1 MKKNKIVESYGNT
14 IYLKGRGI
22 PKGCHFCLKGAK
34 TVLFLNGLCQKPNQ
48 CSWYCPISM
57 ERRNTDITFANE
69 IQIMRKEDL
78 IEENKK
84 INAKGM
90 SITGGDPLLDKN
102 IENTINFIK
111 FVKNIEGD
119 KFHIHLYTNGIN
131 FDRAIALKLANAGLD
146 ELRFHPSKE
155 NWRNIEEALNLGM
168 SVGAEVPVI
177 PDKKS
182 MRDLEEFILYLDRIG
197 VEFINLNEFE
207 FCVPNS
213 KSLKEKGYTLKAGT
227 IASVENSKEMAM
239 HLLEKL
245 ASKTSIKLHF
255 CSTRAKDH
263 FQLKNRYLRRAKV
276 IKLPYEEIT
285 PEGLLLFAQID
296 GSEEDLV
303 KFYNSVKSNFKI
315 SEKLIN
321 FNGNNIKLPVKFAI
335 KESFILLLDKQNN
348 LNGYIIETIP
358 FRAIYSQITEKTPI
372 KIFKQEFD
380 DFK

>member
-14 IYLKGRGI
+14 FYLKGRGI

-34 TVLFLNGLCQKPNQ
+34 TVLFLNGFCQKPNQ

-57 ERRNTDITFANE
+57 ERRNTDNTFANE
-69 IQIMRKEDL
+69 IQITRREDL
-78 IEENKK
+78 IEENRK

-90 SITGGDPLLDKN
+90 SITGGDPLLDTN
-102 IENTINFIK
+102 IEKTIDYIK
-111 FVKNIEGD
+111 YVKNIEGD

-131 FDRAIALKLANAGLD
+131 FDKALALKLAKAGLD

-182 MRDLEEFILYLDRIG
+182 MRDLEEFILYLDQIG
-197 VEFINLNEFE
+197 AEFINLNEFE
-207 FCVPNS
+207 FCFPNS

-227 IASVENSKEMAM
+227 IATVENSKEMAIE
-239 HLLEKL
+239 LLEKL
-245 ASKTSIKLHF
+245 ASKINIKLHF
-255 CSTRAKDH
+255 CTTRAKDH
-263 FQLKNRYLRRAKV
+263 FQLKNRYLRRAEV

-285 PEGLLLFAQID
+285 PEGLLLFAQIE
-296 GSEEDLV
+296 GSKGDLV
-303 KFYNSVKSNFKI
+303 KFHKSIKSNFKI
-315 SEKLIN
+315 SEKLLK
-321 FNGNNIKLPVKFAI
+321 FNSNNIKLPVKFAL

-348 LNGYIIETIP
+348 LNSYIIETIP
-358 FRAIYSQITEKTPI
+358 FRAKYSQITEKTPI
-372 KIFKQEFD
+372 KVFKQEVD
-380 DFK
+380 DF

>member
-1 MKKNKIVESYGNT
+1 MKKNKIVESHGNT
-14 IYLKGRGI
+14 FYLKGRGI
-22 PKGCHFCLKGAK
+22 PKGCHYCLKGAK
-34 TVLFLNGLCQKPNQ
+34 TVLFLSGFCQKPNQ

-69 IQIMRKEDL
+69 IQISRKEDL

-90 SITGGDPLLDKN
+90 SITGGDPLLDTN
-102 IENTINFIK
+102 IEKTIDYIK
-111 FVKNIEGD
+111 YVKNFEGN

-131 FDRAIALKLANAGLD
+131 FDKALALKLAKAGLD

-197 VEFINLNEFE
+197 AEFINLNEFE
-207 FCVPNS
+207 FCFPNS
-213 KSLKEKGYTLKAGT
+213 KSLKEKGYSLKAGT
-227 IASVENSKEMAM
+227 IASVENSKEMAIE
-239 HLLEKL
+239 LLEKL
-245 ASKTSIKLHF
+245 ASKIRIKLHF

-296 GSEEDLV
+296 GSKEDLV
-303 KFYNSVKSNFKI
+303 KFHNNVKSNFKI

-321 FNGNNIKLPVKFAI
+321 FNGKNIKFPVKFAI
-335 KESFILLLDKQNN
+335 KESFNLLLDKQNN
-348 LNGYIIETIP
+348 LNGYIIEKIP
-358 FRAIYSQITEKTPI
+358 FRAKYSQITEKTPI
-372 KIFKQEFD
+372 KVFKQEVD
-380 DFK
+380 DF

>member
-1 MKKNKIVESYGNT
+1 MKKNKIVESHGNT
-14 IYLKGRGI
+14 FYLKGRGI

-69 IQIMRKEDL
+69 IQISRIEDL
-78 IEENKK
+78 IVENKK

-90 SITGGDPLLDKN
+90 SITGGDPLLDTN
-102 IENTINFIK
+102 IEKTIDFIK
-111 FVKNIEGD
+111 YVKNIEGN

-131 FDRAIALKLANAGLD
+131 FDKAIALKLANAGLD

-168 SVGAEVPVI
+168 SIGAEVPVI

-197 VEFINLNEFE
+197 AEFINLNEFE
-207 FCVPNS
+207 FCFPNS
-213 KSLKEKGYTLKAGT
+213 KSLKEKGYSLKAGT

-239 HLLEKL
+239 ELLEKL
-245 ASKTSIKLHF
+245 ASKTSLKLHF

-263 FQLKNRYLRRAKV
+263 FQLKNRYLRRAEV

-296 GSEEDLV
+296 GSKEDLV
-303 KFYNSVKSNFKI
+303 KFHNSVKSNFKI
-315 SEKLIN
+315 SEKLLK
-321 FNGNNIKLPVKFAI
+321 FNGNNIKLPVKFAL

-348 LNGYIIETIP
+348 LNGYIIEKIP
-358 FRAIYSQITEKTPI
+358 FRTKYSQITEKTPI
-372 KIFKQEFD
+372 KVFKQEID
-380 DFK
+380 DS

>member
-1 MKKNKIVESYGNT
+1 MKKNKIVESHGNT
-14 IYLKGRGI
+14 FYLKRRGI
-22 PKGCHFCLKGAK
+22 PKGCHYCLKGAK
-34 TVLFLNGLCQKPNQ
+34 TVLFLNGYCQKPNQ

-69 IQIMRKEDL
+69 IQISRKEDL

-90 SITGGDPLLDKN
+90 SITGGEPLLDTN
-102 IENTINFIK
+102 IEKTIDFIK
-111 FVKNIEGD
+111 YVKSVEGD

-131 FDRAIALKLANAGLD
+131 FDKAIALKLAKAGLD

-182 MRDLEEFILYLDRIG
+182 LRDLEEFILYLDRIG
-197 VEFINLNEFE
+197 AEFINLNEFE
-207 FCVPNS
+207 FCFPNS
-213 KSLKEKGYTLKAGT
+213 KSLKEKGYSLRAGT

-239 HLLEKL
+239 ELLEKL
-245 ASKTSIKLHF
+245 ASKISIKLHF

-263 FQLKNRYLRRAKV
+263 FQLKNRYLRRAEV

-296 GSEEDLV
+296 GSKEDLV
-303 KFYNSVKSNFKI
+303 KFHNSVKSNFKI
-315 SEKLIN
+315 SEKLLK
-321 FNGNNIKLPVKFAI
+321 FNGNNIKLPVKFAL

-348 LNGYIIETIP
+348 LNGYIIEKIP
-358 FRAIYSQITEKTPI
+358 FRAKYSQITERTPI
-372 KIFKQEFD
+372 KVYKQEVD
-380 DFK
+380 DF

>member
-14 IYLKGRGI
+14 FYLKGRGI

-90 SITGGDPLLDKN
+90 SITGGDPLLDTN
-102 IENTINFIK
+102 IEKTIK
-111 FVKNIEGD
+111 FEKNIEGD

-239 HLLEKL
+239 DLLEKL

>member
-14 IYLKGRGI
+14 FYLKGRGI

-90 SITGGDPLLDKN
+90 SITGGDPLLDTN

-239 HLLEKL
+239 DLLEKL

>member
-14 IYLKGRGI
+14 FYLKGRGI

-48 CSWYCPISM
+48 CSWYCPISI

-90 SITGGDPLLDKN
+90 SITGGDPLLDTN

>member
-14 IYLKGRGI
+14 FYLKGRGI

-34 TVLFLNGLCQKPNQ
+34 TVLFLSGLCQKLNQ

-90 SITGGDPLLDKN
+90 SITGGDPLLDTN
-102 IENTINFIK
+102 IEKTINFIK

-239 HLLEKL
+239 DLLEKL

>member
-1 MKKNKIVESYGNT
+1 MKKNKIVESHGNT
-14 IYLKGRGI
+14 FYLKGRGI
-22 PKGCHFCLKGAK
+22 PKGCHYCLKGAK
-34 TVLFLNGLCQKPNQ
+34 TVLFLSGFCQKPNQ

-69 IQIMRKEDL
+69 IQISRKEDL

-90 SITGGDPLLDKN
+90 SITGGDPLLDTN
-102 IENTINFIK
+102 IEKTIDFIK
-111 FVKNIEGD
+111 YVKNIEGN

-131 FDRAIALKLANAGLD
+131 FDKAIALKLANAGLD

-168 SVGAEVPVI
+168 SIGAEVPVI

-197 VEFINLNEFE
+197 AEFINLNEFE
-207 FCVPNS
+207 FCFPNS
-213 KSLKEKGYTLKAGT
+213 KSLKEKGYSLKAGT

-239 HLLEKL
+239 ELLEKL
-245 ASKTSIKLHF
+245 ALKINIKLHF
-255 CSTRAKDH
+255 CTTRAKDH
-263 FQLKNRYLRRAKV
+263 FQLKNRYLRRAEV

-296 GSEEDLV
+296 GSKEDLV
-303 KFYNSVKSNFKI
+303 KFHNSVKSNFKI
-315 SEKLIN
+315 SEKLLK
-321 FNGNNIKLPVKFAI
+321 FNGNNIKLPVKFAL

-348 LNGYIIETIP
+348 LNGYIIEKIP
-358 FRAIYSQITEKTPI
+358 FRTKYSQITEKTPI
-372 KIFKQEFD
+372 KVFKQEID
-380 DFK
+380 DS

>member
-1 MKKNKIVESYGNT
+1 MKKNKIVESHGNT
-14 IYLKGRGI
+14 FYLKGRGI
-22 PKGCHFCLKGAK
+22 PKGCHYCLKGAK
-34 TVLFLNGLCQKPNQ
+34 TVLFLSGFCQKPNQ

-69 IQIMRKEDL
+69 IQISRKEDL

-90 SITGGDPLLDKN
+90 SITGGDPLLDTN
-102 IENTINFIK
+102 IEKTIDFIK
-111 FVKNIEGD
+111 YVKNIEGN

-131 FDRAIALKLANAGLD
+131 FDKAIALKLANAGLD

-168 SVGAEVPVI
+168 SIGAEVPVI

-197 VEFINLNEFE
+197 AEFINLNEFE
-207 FCVPNS
+207 FCFPNS
-213 KSLKEKGYTLKAGT
+213 KSLKEKGYSLKAGT

-239 HLLEKL
+239 ELLEKL
-245 ASKTSIKLHF
+245 ASKISIKLHF

-276 IKLPYEEIT
+276 IKLPYEDIT

-296 GSEEDLV
+296 GSKEDLV
-303 KFYNSVKSNFKI
+303 KFHNSVKSNFKI
-315 SEKLIN
+315 SEKLLK
-321 FNGNNIKLPVKFAI
+321 FNGNNIKLPVKFAL

-348 LNGYIIETIP
+348 LNGYIIEKIP
-358 FRAIYSQITEKTPI
+358 FRTKYSQITEKTPI
-372 KIFKQEFD
+372 KVFKQEID
-380 DFK
+380 DS

>member
-1 MKKNKIVESYGNT
+1 MKKNKIVESHGNT
-14 IYLKGRGI
+14 FYLKGRGI
-22 PKGCHFCLKGAK
+22 PKGCHYCLKGAK
-34 TVLFLNGLCQKPNQ
+34 TVLFLSGFCQKPNQ

-69 IQIMRKEDL
+69 IQISRKEDL

-90 SITGGDPLLDKN
+90 SITGGDPLLDTN
-102 IENTINFIK
+102 IEKTIDFIK
-111 FVKNIEGD
+111 YVKTIEGN

-131 FDRAIALKLANAGLD
+131 FDKAIALKLANAGLD

-168 SVGAEVPVI
+168 SIGAEVPVI

-197 VEFINLNEFE
+197 AEFINLNEFE
-207 FCVPNS
+207 FCFPNS
-213 KSLKEKGYTLKAGT
+213 KSLKEKGYSLKAGT

-239 HLLEKL
+239 ELLEKL
-245 ASKTSIKLHF
+245 ALKINIKLHF
-255 CSTRAKDH
+255 CTTRAKDH
-263 FQLKNRYLRRAKV
+263 FQLKNRYLRRAEV

-296 GSEEDLV
+296 GSKEDLV
-303 KFYNSVKSNFKI
+303 KFHNSVKSNFKI
-315 SEKLIN
+315 SEKLLK
-321 FNGNNIKLPVKFAI
+321 FNGNNIKLPVKFAL

-348 LNGYIIETIP
+348 LNGYIIEKIP
-358 FRAIYSQITEKTPI
+358 FRTKYSQITEKTPI
-372 KIFKQEFD
+372 KVFKQEID
-380 DFK
+380 DS